1 MRGAFAFLAM
11 SKHKHL
17 YNSARW
23 KRMRARQLEAEP
35 LCRMHSALGQL
46 VAASVADHIK
56 AHRGD
61 VELFFDNSN
70 LQSLC
75 KQCHDAHK
83 QAQEHSE
90 TGLLRGAGH
99 DGAPLDLAHPWH
111 RPLLPGVG
119 AGEKSGSASDQ
130 DRSVTF
136 VRTPAKL
143 EGGA

>member
-1 MRGAFAFLAM
+1 M
-11 SKHKHL
+11 SQFKHL

-23 KRMRARQLEAEP
+23 KRMRARQLESQP
-35 LCRMHSALGQL
+35 LCRMHEQLGQL
-46 VAASVADHIK
+46 VAATVADHVK

-61 VELFFDNSN
+61 EELFFDADN

-83 QAQEHSE
+83 QAQEH
-90 TGLLRGAGH
+90 TANGILRGAGH
-99 DGAPLDLAHPWH
+99 DGRPLDLAHPWH
-111 RPLLPGVG
+111 QPLR
-119 AGEKSGSASDQ
+119 AGEGAVEKSEPPLAQ

-143 EGGA
+143 GGGA